1 MGFIRKWEAD
11 RKQRVVCDA
20 EKQQKS
26 AHKAQNLNLNE
37 TEKHNGIDCTWS
49 ARPFHFLRHFALR
62 VLNGPMYKRQQLN
75 IFDHYSNQSNPY
87 NISNRSSIAFLM
99 VYPALLSIPLC

>member
-75 IFDHYSNQSNPY
+75 IFD
-87 NISNRSSIAFLM
+87 RS
-99 VYPALLSIPLC
+99 VYGGFKMSQLPRYKTHSY